1 METENG
7 RFSGRQLRVI
17 VACFL
22 AYFCAYI
29 GRLNMSATLGHV
41 IEAMKV
47 DETLG
52 GTLQTV
58 FAIVYASGQFIFGAM
73 VDRVRPRILLSV
85 GLIGSAL
92 CNLAFSFSGAFG
104 LMIAMWALNG
114 LFQSMLW
121 TPIVRTLAENFEGRK
136 RMKAS
141 FVMSFTLACGHI
153 AAWGL
158 SSLLSMYVVWR
169 NAYRVPAAI
178 LFTACVGTNLILPG
192 DAGNAIGAAK
202 AASKST
208 VGGKMSIAGMLQ
220 TGLVL
225 LFVGCVANGFIR
237 DGVTTWAPTI
247 IGGKKSLFSLIIPV
261 INMVGILIGVVFLKK
276 GFSLGRSYRQGKLE
290 GFAITG
296 INVALLVGLV
306 AFPALLLFSES
317 GPGSMRA
324 PIWAALAAGLI
335 VGAIAQRT
343 RLCMV
348 GGIRDVIL
356 FKDWTLICGF
366 IAIIVI
372 AAIGN
377 IATGNFHLG
386 FTRGL
391 NEAGE
396 IIAQPVAHTEHL
408 WNFLGMTV
416 VGLGSV
422 LLGGCPLRQ
431 LILAGEGNT
440 DSAVAVLG
448 MFVGAAFCHNF
459 KLASSGAGTT
469 PNGRIACILMLV
481 VMLVIAVYNTK
492 KSKA

>member
-7 RFSGRQLRVI
+7 RFTGRQLRVI

-22 AYFCAYI
+22 TYFCAYI

-158 SSLLSMYVVWR
+158 SSLLSMYVGWR
-169 NAYRVPAAI
+169 NAYRIPAVI

-208 VGGKMSIAGMLQ
+208 AGGKMSIAGMLQ

-261 INMVGILIGVVFLKK
+261 INMVGILIGATAVRRFKGGTRVLFGSMMAACLLPALVLTVSGSSVLLTATFL
-276 GFSLGRSYRQGKLE
+276 GVMSAILYGSNTLITTIIPMEYTDCGR
-290 GFAITG
+290 
-296 INVALLVGLV
+296 VGLV
-306 AFPALLLFSES
+306 AGLVDALIYV
-317 GPGSMRA
+317 GSA
-324 PIWAALAAGLI
+324 LAGTLTGWLHETTGAWTSVYLIWAAVAI
-335 VGAIAQRT
+335 VGAA
-343 RLCMV
+343 
-348 GGIRDVIL
+348 GSIL
-356 FKDWTLICGF
+356 S
-366 IAIIVI
+366 A
-372 AAIGN
+372 
-377 IATGNFHLG
+377 
-386 FTRGL
+386 RG
-391 NEAGE
+391 AK
-396 IIAQPVAHTEHL
+396 
-408 WNFLGMTV
+408 
-416 VGLGSV
+416 
-422 LLGGCPLRQ
+422 
-431 LILAGEGNT
+431 
-440 DSAVAVLG
+440 
-448 MFVGAAFCHNF
+448 
-459 KLASSGAGTT
+459 KL
-469 PNGRIACILMLV
+469 
-481 VMLVIAVYNTK
+481 
-492 KSKA
+492 SK